1 VAEEEEEEE
10 DLEEMMQLLLAGNP
24 SGTIA
29 ASSLPPASS
38 LPSASSLPA
47 SAHANS
53 HGGENDHGSGGG
65 RRAGEG
71 WDGGALGQPSDA
83 SLSACE
89 VAGSQSPQPSGG
101 EGAEEVELWASRELS
116 GIVGE
121 LVELDLVRCIV
132 EMALAAPDSEVQAE
146 LDAFL
151 NGCTERVA
159 AGRLAAALPACLER
173 LECFATS
180 FGQHIVRLRALA
192 SAGAQGP
199 ASSSGGSGS
208 VSESSESAARG
219 GVAVEEEEEQKE
231 EQKEEEKEEEEE
243 EEEEVILWQPR
254 A

>member
-10 DLEEMMQLLLAGNP
+10 EEVDLEEMMQLLLAGNP
-24 SGTIA
+24 SRTVA

-47 SAHANS
+47 AAHANS
-53 HGGENDHGSGGG
+53 HGGENDPGSGGG
-65 RRAGEG
+65 RRVGAG
-71 WDGGALGQPSDA
+71 WDGGALEQPSDA
-83 SLSACE
+83 SLCARE
-89 VAGSQSPQPSGG
+89 VAGFQSPQPSGG
-101 EGAEEVELWASRELS
+101 EGAEEVEVWASRELS

-159 AGRLAAALPACLER
+159 AGRLAAALPACLAR

-192 SAGAQGP
+192 SAVAQGS
-199 ASSSGGSGS
+199 ASGSGGSESGS
-208 VSESSESAARG
+208 GSIESAARG
-219 GVAVEEEEEQKE
+219 GVAVEEEQKE
-231 EQKEEEKEEEEE
+231 EQEEEEE
-243 EEEEVILWQPR
+243 EEEKEVILWQPR